1 MVWYTFL
8 VLAAIAFLVWFV
20 RTPTFRHLR
29 RGQSRDPGQAGT
41 HYEGSMLN
49 ADRSFRKND

>member
-1 MVWYTFL
+1 MIWYA
-8 VLAAIAFLVWFV
+8 VVIVVAVVALAWFV
-20 RTPTFRHLR
+20 RTPAFRHALR
-29 RGQSRDPGQAGT
+29 RKDPGQAGT